1 MNMRPP
7 ATLAPLNA
15 RHSASRGGGWVT
27 ALAWLWLFLPLVW
40 MWPSSRTLGDVALS
54 ALLWCGCLLW
64 RPLTRVAAWLLV
76 LVGACYLGYFYAV
89 RSAPDEFFWYSVLG
103 ASTTEAW
110 EYASSYRLQDLA
122 SLLCWLLP
130 AVAAAVHLWRHA
142 PLLTGRVLRGV
153 GWASWLVWGVL
164 ATTGVA
170 KGYGLEGTLRRVDRV
185 YPMTLGESYAR
196 YAHAAESIYRIPPMD
211 PPAAAPM
218 ADVVV
223 MVIGE
228 SASAQRWSLLGY
240 QGNDTNAALRP
251 WRDGLVALP
260 VTANGNNTGKTV
272 PVLLTGQRMAEMPE
286 SGVVTVLDQGR
297 AAGFRAE
304 TLSNQSASGMS
315 LSFAHAAFR
324 QRSDRFVNLQDGL
337 QDGALTEL
345 LASSLQQR
353 AAGQPALITLHM
365 YGSHPRVNKRYPTE
379 FAKWEDPYDNS
390 IAYSSSLLADWI
402 ARLDALSGVRTALVY
417 VSDHGQN
424 FPQCGGSYT
433 HGSTRSAYE
442 VPLLVWGNAALRQQQ
457 PQWWGQLQKA
467 AAHAVAPDGSLR
479 QTNLLYTGVVQD
491 LLGYQ
496 VHAVDKGVASHV
508 SPAGDGPYP
517 PTAAHNG
524 CDDWFAQVAQQHPA
538 ATP

>member
-1 MNMRPP
+1 MNMRPH

-64 RPLTRVAAWLLV
+64 RPLTRVAAWVLV

-130 AVAAAVHLWRHA
+130 AVAAAVHLWRRA
-142 PLLTGRVLRGV
+142 PLLTGRLLRGV

-196 YAHAAESIYRIPPMD
+196 YAHAAESIYRIPPMA

-251 WRDGLVALP
+251 WRDGLVTLP

-297 AAGFRAE
+297 AAGFRVE

-345 LASSLQQR
+345 LASSLQQQ

-365 YGSHPRVNKRYPTE
+365 YGSHPRVNKRYPPE

-402 ARLDALSGVRTALVY
+402 SRLDALPGVRTALVY

-457 PQWWGQLQKA
+457 PQWWGQLQKV

-496 VHAVDKGVASHV
+496 VHAVDKGTASHV

>member
-7 ATLAPLNA
+7 ASLAPLNV

-130 AVAAAVHLWRHA
+130 AVAAAVHLWRRA

-196 YAHAAESIYRIPPMD
+196 YAHAAESIYRIPPMA

-297 AAGFRAE
+297 AAGFRVE

-337 QDGALTEL
+337 QDGALTQL
-345 LASSLQQR
+345 LANSLQQR
-353 AAGQPALITLHM
+353 VAGQPALITLHM
-365 YGSHPRVNKRYPTE
+365 YGSHPRVNKRYPAD

-402 ARLDALSGVRTALVY
+402 ARLDALPGVRTALVY

-496 VHAVDKGVASHV
+496 VHAVDKGTASHV

>member
-1 MNMRPP
+1 
-7 ATLAPLNA
+7 
-15 RHSASRGGGWVT
+15 VT

-130 AVAAAVHLWRHA
+130 AVAAAVHLWRRA

-196 YAHAAESIYRIPPMD
+196 YAHAAESIYRIPPMA

-251 WRDGLVALP
+251 WRDGLVTLP

-297 AAGFRAE
+297 AAGFRVE

-337 QDGALTEL
+337 QDGALTQL

-353 AAGQPALITLHM
+353 VPGQPALITLHM
-365 YGSHPRVNKRYPTE
+365 YGSHPRVNKRYPPE

-402 ARLDALSGVRTALVY
+402 ARLDALPGVRTALVY

-457 PQWWGQLQKA
+457 PQWWGQLQKV
-467 AAHAVAPDGSLR
+467 AAHAVAPDSSLR

-496 VHAVDKGVASHV
+496 VHAVDKGTASHV

>member
-1 MNMRPP
+1 MNMRPH

-15 RHSASRGGGWVT
+15 RLSASRGGGWVT

-64 RPLTRVAAWLLV
+64 RPLTRVAAWVLV

-130 AVAAAVHLWRHA
+130 AVAAAVHLWRRA
-142 PLLTGRVLRGV
+142 PLLTGRLLRGV
-153 GWASWLVWGVL
+153 GWTSWLVWGVL

-196 YAHAAESIYRIPPMD
+196 YAHAAESIYRIPPMA

-251 WRDGLVALP
+251 WRDGLVTLP

-297 AAGFRAE
+297 AAGFRVE

-345 LASSLQQR
+345 LASSLQQQ

-365 YGSHPRVNKRYPTE
+365 YGSHPRVNKRYPPE

-390 IAYSSSLLADWI
+390 IAYSSNLLADWI
-402 ARLDALSGVRTALVY
+402 SRLDALPGVRAALVY

-457 PQWWGQLQKA
+457 PQWWGQLQKV

-496 VHAVDKGVASHV
+496 VHAVDKGTASHV

>member
-130 AVAAAVHLWRHA
+130 AVAAAVHLWRRA

-196 YAHAAESIYRIPPMD
+196 YAHAAESIYRIPPMA

-251 WRDGLVALP
+251 WRDGLVTLP

-297 AAGFRAE
+297 AAGFRVE

-337 QDGALTEL
+337 QDGALTQL

-353 AAGQPALITLHM
+353 VPGQPALITLHM
-365 YGSHPRVNKRYPTE
+365 YGSHPRVNKRYPPE

-402 ARLDALSGVRTALVY
+402 ARLDALPGVRTALVY

-457 PQWWGQLQKA
+457 PQWWGQLQKV
-467 AAHAVAPDGSLR
+467 AAHAVAPDSSLR

-496 VHAVDKGVASHV
+496 VHAVDKGTASHV